1 MRAEPHAYKC
11 WRIQVGGTS
20 GLLDNHLPRAASEP
34 VCLRVHAHVGM
45 WHSSAFLQ
53 SSAWKSPSPNPEESK
68 QPSPGLLSQG
78 TQEILL
84 SDSWSLFKAHSYAS
98 HPTQRVLRIPT
109 CIFGKPFTS
118 KHYPQYSHQLLFEEG
133 TRPFRHTFL

>member
-1 MRAEPHAYKC
+1 MPTSAGEFRLVEPQVSWTTTCPEQPQSLCAYVC
-11 WRIQVGGTS
+11 MLMWACGTA
-20 GLLDNHLPRAASEP
+20 D
-34 VCLRVHAHVGM
+34 
-45 WHSSAFLQ
+45 SAFLQ
-53 SSAWKSPSPNPEESK
+53 SSAWKSPSPHPEESK